1 MTTREAVQK
10 RIEERAASERRIQ
23 ASGRGQELVGL
34 LAASVIVAFG
44 LALAYFAKSGAFPDL
59 QSKLDGGQI
68 VNVNGL
74 MRPAELLPYV
84 GDIPSGSERLFTAN
98 QIVSAIR
105 TRKLPNVG
113 ALGKIRVTEDQIHG
127 KLGFDSLA
135 ERMTHAVSRGDNP
148 KSIALLTPLELR
160 NIKPFLTVRSPAQ
173 FRNAFLTSAALFFV
187 LFLAVHVFWR
197 YRGFA
202 GDNLILPAVEL
213 LCGVGLMLM
222 ISLRDPLRDTLMFA
236 EFTQGI
242 LAGCVAMAIFSQL
255 NYEKLMGRYS
265 YVFLL
270 ATVLLGL
277 LLASPLG
284 TGPGTS
290 DAKVNLFFFQPVEIM
305 RILIVFFLAG
315 YFAANWDVLRDLRQ
329 KKGWLAQHV
338 HIPRLDY
345 ALPVAAG
352 VLVALAIFFVLKDNG
367 PALVI
372 GCLFLILYAIAR
384 KRVLGAMVGFAIIAL
399 AFYGGH
405 KLRYP
410 KTVADRV
417 DMWESP
423 WRNTVSG
430 GDQIAH
436 SVWALTTG
444 ASTGTGIGLGSPST
458 LPAGHTDLIL
468 SAAGEEL
475 GFIGLLGIFLLYGM
489 ITWRSLRI
497 ALRARTSYS
506 YFLVA
511 GLTLIVSL
519 QLILIAG
526 GLLGLLPLSGVV
538 SPFLSFGRTS
548 MMANFI
554 TLAIILA
561 VSSRAG
567 DPAQARNFGRPTYLL
582 AGMLALCGIAILGRA
597 AYFQL
602 MQPDQFAIIGAEVR
616 FADKSLGLA
625 YNPRLREIL
634 QQIPKG
640 DVLDRNGLPLATNNW
655 ETLQR
660 HNADYQRLGVAIDQ
674 TTVRNESRHYPLGP
688 EFFYLVGDQ
697 RTTLHRGATNTAF
710 LEHDARTRLQGFD
723 DRREVIELH
732 DPDSDESYHV
742 FQYDYSDL
750 VPLLRHRHEQ
760 NDPQVKAFIDR
771 QRDVR
776 MSIDSQLQLRAS
788 AILKTHLARTGNNG
802 AIVVLD
808 PATGDLLA
816 AVSYPWPEAWQFA
829 SFRKNPDRAM
839 EASLL
844 DRARFGLY
852 PPGSSFKIVTAIAA
866 LRLNPAL
873 AHDTFE
879 CKTLDDGRVGN
890 FVGKSKRP
898 IRDDVQDRTAH
909 GVVDM
914 AKGITISCNAYFAQ
928 LGFYKVGAPALLDT
942 ARQFGIAMA
951 RPNTADKLKEALPQ
965 ASYGQG
971 QVVAS
976 PFQMARVAA
985 TVANNGKMPQGRWII
1000 DDSNTRIEEP
1010 ATMLSTELAV
1020 QLAGYMRAVVTSGTG
1035 RVLRGAGIPIAGKTG
1050 TAELAKAP
1058 SHAWFIGFAPYGGT
1072 GKKIAFA
1079 VLVEN
1084 GRYGGTAAA
1093 PIAGEIVQA
1102 AKEAGLL

>member
-1 MTTREAVQK
+1 MTTREAAQK
-10 RIEERAASERRIQ
+10 RIEERRAAESRVE
-23 ASGRGQELVGL
+23 AGGRGQELLCLVIG
-34 LAASVIVAFG
+34 SVIVVVG
-44 LALAYFAKSGAFPDL
+44 LWLVYRAKSAAFPDS
-59 QSKLDGGQI
+59 QSKLDAGQI
-68 VNVNGL
+68 VNVNSVT
-74 MRPAELLPYV
+74 RPPELLPFLA
-84 GDIPSGSERLFTAN
+84 DIPSGSERLFTAN

-105 TRKLPNVG
+105 AGKLPNVG
-113 ALGKIRVTEDQIHG
+113 ALGKIRVTENQIQG
-127 KLGFDSLA
+127 KSGFDSLA
-135 ERMTHAVSRGDNP
+135 ERMTHAIPRGDNP

-173 FRNAFLTSAALFFV
+173 FRKAFLTYAAFFFV
-187 LFLAVHVFWR
+187 VFFAVHVFWR

-202 GDNLILPAVEL
+202 GDNLILPATEV

-242 LAGCVAMAIFSQL
+242 VAGCVAMAIFSQL
-255 NYEKLMGRYS
+255 NYDKLMGRYS

-270 ATVLLGL
+270 ATVILGL

-315 YFAANWDVLRDLRQ
+315 YFAADWDVLRDLRQ
-329 KKGWLAQHV
+329 KQGWLAKHF

-345 ALPVAAG
+345 AMPVAAG
-352 VLVALAIFFVLKDNG
+352 VLVGVAIFFVLKDNG

-372 GCLFLILYAIAR
+372 GSLFLILYAIAR
-384 KRVLGAMVGFAIIAL
+384 KRVLGAVVGFAIIAL

-405 KLRYP
+405 KLRFP

-436 SVWALTTG
+436 SVWALSTG
-444 ASTGTGIGLGSPST
+444 AGAGTGLGLGSPST

-475 GFIGLLGIFLLYGM
+475 GFVGLLGIFLLYGTLM
-489 ITWRSLRI
+489 WRSLRI
-497 ALRARTSYS
+497 ALRAPSSYS

-511 GLTLIVSL
+511 GLTLIVAL

-548 MMANFI
+548 MVANFI

-561 VSSRAG
+561 VSSRGG
-567 DPAQARNFGRPTYLL
+567 DPIQVRNFGRPTYIL
-582 AGMLALCGIAILGRA
+582 AGILGLCGIAILSRA

-602 MQPDQFAIIGAEVR
+602 VKPDEFAIKGAEVR
-616 FADKSLGLA
+616 FADKTLGLA

-660 HNADYQRLGVAIDQ
+660 HNADYQRLGVSLDQ
-674 TTVRNESRHYPLGP
+674 TAVKNESRHYPLGP

-697 RTTLHRGATNTAF
+697 RSTLHRGASNTAF

-723 DRREVIELH
+723 DRREIIELH
-732 DPDSDESYHV
+732 DPGSDESYHV
-742 FQYDYSDL
+742 FQYDYSEL
-750 VPLLRHRHEQ
+750 LPLLRHRREKD
-760 NDPQVKAFIDR
+760 NPDVKAFIDR
-771 QRDVR
+771 QRDVK

-788 AILKTHLARTGNNG
+788 AILKTHLAKTGNNG

-816 AVSYPWPEAWQFA
+816 AVSYPWPEGWQFA

-839 EASLL
+839 EAALL

-873 AHDTFE
+873 AHETFE
-879 CKTLDDGRVGN
+879 CKALGDGRVGN
-890 FVGKSKRP
+890 YVGKSKRP
-898 IRDDVQDRTAH
+898 IRDDVQDRIAH

-928 LGFYKVGAPALLDT
+928 LGFYKVGAQPLLDT
-942 ARQFGIAMA
+942 ARQFGIFMA
-951 RPNTADKLKEALPQ
+951 RPNTPEKLKESLPQ

-971 QVVAS
+971 QVVVS

-985 TVANNGKMPQGRWII
+985 TVANSGKMPQGRWIV

-1010 ATMLSTELAV
+1010 LTMLSPELASE
-1020 QLAGYMRAVVTSGTG
+1020 LAGYMRAVVVSGTG
-1035 RVLRGAGIPIAGKTG
+1035 RLLHGASIPIAGKTG